1 MTDLVKEQE
10 FLEKKIKPE
19 LQEIIKCIEIE
30 ERKKTSESQIGEC
43 LNYFMEENMLS
54 DIQGQSMANR
64 PHGILFLDLKFSMYI
79 IKVVKSQDV
88 LIIKENHQALF

>member
-1 MTDLVKEQE
+1 MQDVLKEQT

-19 LQEIIKCIEIE
+19 LQEIIKQIEIE
-30 ERKKTSESQIGEC
+30 ERNKTSESPIGEC

-54 DIQGQSMANR
+54 DIQGQSMTNR
-64 PHGILFLDLKFSMYI
+64 PHGILFLGLKFSMYI

-88 LIIKENHQALF
+88 LMIRENHQALF